1 MFIISLFVEL
11 LQLRV
16 LCLVYRL
23 GDRNSYQLVFLLLS
37 SFFLQEKLMDALVLL
52 LALKFNNYILA
63 FVILQAFFP
72 WDFAYLICVFIS
84 GKFRSNTYVYN
95 FSPIFRFLSQKP
107 YLRISWI
114 FSGLSS
120 LFTSPLFVSY
130 ISHYWGKK
138 KRGGRDK
145 IRKEGKES
153 WLHMTLWPL

>member
-107 YLRISWI
+107 YLRIS
-114 FSGLSS
+114 
-120 LFTSPLFVSY
+120 
-130 ISHYWGKK
+130 
-138 KRGGRDK
+138 
-145 IRKEGKES
+145 
-153 WLHMTLWPL
+153 